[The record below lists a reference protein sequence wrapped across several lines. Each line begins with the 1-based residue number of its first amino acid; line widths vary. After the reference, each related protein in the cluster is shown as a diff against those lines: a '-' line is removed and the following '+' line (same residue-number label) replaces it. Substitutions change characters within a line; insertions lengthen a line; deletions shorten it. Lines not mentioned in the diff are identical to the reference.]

1 MVAKFW
7 LDPVVME
14 RDGGFSRLE
23 LNNIAKLVAEH
34 REELLEKWNEFFE
47 R

>member
-7 LDPVVME
+7 VEPVVME
-14 RDGGFSRLE
+14 RDGGFDRVE
-23 LNNIAKLVAEH
+23 LNNIAKLVEEH
-34 REELLEKWNEFFE
+34 REEFLERWNEFFE